1 MGDLRSTSH
10 AVYEIKYHFV
20 WAPKYRRKVL
30 IPDIQESLKQIFSEI
45 AQEYDFEILEQ
56 EMAKDH
62 VHIFVSAPPRYSPA
76 TIVNILKSIS
86 ARETFSRYPQL
97 RRRCWSGKLWED
109 GYFVRAVG
117 EKITADIITKYIK
130 HQKKQK
136 TKQLDLF

>member
-1 MGDLRSTSH
+1 
-10 AVYEIKYHFV
+10 
-20 WAPKYRRKVL
+20 
-30 IPDIQESLKQIFSEI
+30 
-45 AQEYDFEILEQ
+45 
-56 EMAKDH
+56 MAKDH

-76 TIVNILKSIS
+76 KIVNILKSIS

-117 EKITADIITKYIK
+117 EKITADIIAKYIK
-130 HQKKQK
+130 HQKKRK

>member
-20 WAPKYRRKVL
+20 WAPKYRKKVL

-117 EKITADIITKYIK
+117 EKITADIIAKYIK
-130 HQKKQK
+130 HQKKRK

>member
-1 MGDLRSTSH
+1 MCDLRSTSH

-20 WAPKYRRKVL
+20 WAPKYRKKVL

-117 EKITADIITKYIK
+117 EKITADIIAKYIK
-130 HQKKQK
+130 HQKKRK